1 MQKYCYALIVIVAL
15 MLVANICLWYADLSA
30 ASFLLNTITLVL
42 VLIVLIIAIRRG
54 KRQ

>member
-1 MQKYCYALIVIVAL
+1 MKKYCYILIVIVAL
-15 MLVANICLWYADLSA
+15 MLVANICLWYAELSTV
-30 ASFLLNTITLVL
+30 SFLLNTATLVL